1 MTDALAVGG
10 FSVVFVAI
18 LGTADWLHRRWHVED
33 ESARKFAHVTSG
45 LVAAVLP
52 AFMSFAAIAVL
63 AALFIPFMLV
73 TRRYGIFPAVHR
85 AERSTLGELYFPIGV
100 LLVAV
105 LFPEPAAYTYGVLV
119 MAVSDAAAGLI
130 GKRFGH
136 RTYRIFGA
144 LKTYVGSCV
153 FFAST
158 LVITCGVLAFGEP
171 SASLFF
177 LTAVSISLL
186 LTLVEGSLGGGL
198 DNVVLPG
205 AAAGLLTLMT

>member
-1 MTDALAVGG
+1 MGDVVAVGG
-10 FSVVFVAI
+10 FSVVFIAVLA
-18 LGTADWLHRRWHVED
+18 TADWLHRRWRVGD
-33 ESARKFAHVTSG
+33 EAARKFAHVACG

-52 AFMSFAAIAVL
+52 EFMSFAAIAVL

-73 TRRYGIFPAVHR
+73 SRRYGIFPAVHR
-85 AERSTLGELYFPIGV
+85 AERSTLGELYFPVGV
-100 LLVAV
+100 LVVAV

-119 MAVSDAAAGLI
+119 MAVSDAAAGLL

-136 RTYRIFGA
+136 RTYRISGA
-144 LKTYVGSCV
+144 LKTYVGSFA

-158 LVITCGVLAFGEP
+158 LVITCAVLALGEP
-171 SASLFF
+171 SASLFL
-177 LTAVSISLL
+177 LTAASISLL
-186 LTLVEGSLGGGL
+186 LSLVEGSLGGGI